1 MSQNTSIEWTGATWN
16 PIRARLKEF
25 IERPDPADSHP
36 LATIRVKPWGY
47 HCEHVS
53 PGCTNCYAEA
63 MNKRLLPAWGTGL
76 AFNVPNQSRVEI
88 FLDEKELVKPLGW
101 KKPQKIFPC
110 SMTDLFADFV
120 PDEMIDRMFAVM
132 ALCPQHIFQVLTKR
146 AERMRQWFAG
156 DGRPRWEDHV
166 YNRAYA
172 MSASKGGCMASGWPL
187 RNVHLGVSVEDQ
199 QRADERIPHLL
210 QTPAAVRW
218 VSYEPALG
226 PVDWTDIRY
235 TDEDCYCSWNT
246 LAGIHRVLNS
256 DSMDAVASASLGDDV
271 PTLDWGVYGGESGH
285 AARPNDIAWAR
296 SFIRQFHAARI
307 PAFVK
312 QLGRYPVGGLR
323 GDAIG
328 VHPTSNS
335 APSTARAWERGD
347 YGVRLKLKNR
357 KGGDMAEWPEDVR
370 VREMP
375 EARL

>member
-16 PIRARLKEF
+16 PIRARLKES

-110 SMTDLFADFV
+110 SMTDLFAGFV
-120 PDEMIDRMFAVM
+120 PDWMRARMFAVM
-132 ALCPQHIFQVLTKR
+132 ALCEWHTFQPLTKR
-146 AERMRQWFAG
+146 ARELDWVPRQLSMAASLL
-156 DGRPRWEDHV
+156 EDPMEELLG
-166 YNRAYA
+166 YYRRLDQ
-172 MSASKGGCMASGWPL
+172 WPL
-187 RNVHLGVSVEDQ
+187 PNVHLGVSVEDQ

-226 PVDWTDIRY
+226 PVDFTPWLPRRMALSEIPGSALNDGCTEMWTR
-235 TDEDCYCSWNT
+235 
-246 LAGIHRVLNS
+246 G
-256 DSMDAVASASLGDDV
+256 
-271 PTLDWGVYGGESGH
+271 LDWGVYGGESGRG
-285 AARPNDIAWAR
+285 ARPNDIAWAR